1 VSLEFGYVCSSN
13 RLTVNELPLFP
24 ILLMR
29 SFPRQLIQSI
39 DRLPGYILLWLAVPI
54 FGSASAVTRKITEIG
69 AEHFMGG
76 HNPISYCNVL
86 FVGNL
91 CALLVLVPLNRHQL
105 SRDALSQ
112 ISGREWLG
120 LFVVATLAAALGPG
134 FIFQSLSLTSVTTV
148 LLLGR
153 LEPPLTLALS
163 IWLLHERVNR
173 WEVIGS
179 LVAFVG
185 VVLTVILHPDTAKMM
200 PVAGLHIGLGE
211 SLATLAAVFLSIA
224 TIVSKKWLSQI
235 PLGIYNTGRTGLG
248 TIVFL
253 CLALWMYGPHH
264 FMGVLSP
271 FLWEWMLLYGTVI
284 VVVGQSLWNTG
295 LRHSSIA
302 TVSAI
307 GSFTPVVGI
316 LAAYLILGE
325 VPTLAQYIGGSV
337 ILIGLV
343 IGQAGIKMRTDLLES
358 KRVNSLDRK
367 QDAEARMGFKGI

>member
-1 VSLEFGYVCSSN
+1 M
-13 RLTVNELPLFP
+13 P
-24 ILLMR
+24 
-29 SFPRQLIQSI
+29 SFPRQLTRSI
-39 DRLPGYILLWLAVPI
+39 DRLPGYVLLWLAVPI

-69 AEHFMGG
+69 AQHFMGG

-105 SRDALSQ
+105 SRNALSQ

-148 LLLGR
+148 VLLGR

-163 IWLLHERVNR
+163 IWLLHDSRSERLCQRVNR
-173 WEVIGS
+173 WEILGS
-179 LVAFVG
+179 IVAFVG
-185 VVLTVILHPDTAKMM
+185 VVLTVVLHPDTAQMM
-200 PVAGLHIGLGE
+200 PPAGFQIGMGE
-211 SLATLAAVFLSIA
+211 LLATLAAIFLSVA
-224 TIVSKKWLSQI
+224 TIVTKKWLSQV

-248 TIVFL
+248 TIFFFG
-253 CLALWMYGPHH
+253 LALWMYGPNH

-271 FLWEWMLLYGTVI
+271 FLWEWMLLYGTII

-307 GSFTPVVGI
+307 GSFTPVVSI
-316 LAAYLILGE
+316 LAAYSILGE
-325 VPTLAQYIGGSV
+325 VPTLAQYLGGIV
-337 ILIGLV
+337 ILVGLI
-343 IGQAGIKMRTDLLES
+343 IGQVGIKMRTAQLES
-358 KRVNSLDRK
+358 KRVNSIDRT
-367 QDAEARMGFKGI
+367 QDAEARMGFKGV

>member
-1 VSLEFGYVCSSN
+1 MPSFPQ
-13 RLTVNELPLFP
+13 RLT
-24 ILLMR
+24 
-29 SFPRQLIQSI
+29 QSI
-39 DRLPGYILLWLAVPI
+39 DRLPGFVLLWLAVPI
-54 FGSASAVTRKITEIG
+54 FGFAGAVTRKITEIG
-69 AEHFMGG
+69 AQHFMGG

-105 SRDALSQ
+105 QRHVLSQ
-112 ISGREWLG
+112 ISGREWWG
-120 LFVVATLAAALGPG
+120 LLVVATLAAAVGPG
-134 FIFQSLSLTSVTTV
+134 LIFQSLSLTSVTTV
-148 LLLGR
+148 VLLGR

-163 IWLLHERVNR
+163 IWLLHDSRSERLCQRVNR

-179 LVAFVG
+179 IVAFVG
-185 VVLTVILHPDTAKMM
+185 VLLTVILHPDTAQMM

-211 SLATLAAVFLSIA
+211 SLATLAAVVLSLA
-224 TIVSKKWLSQI
+224 TIVTKKWLSRI

-248 TIVFL
+248 TVVFF

-271 FLWEWMLLYGTVI
+271 FLWEWMLLYGTII

-295 LRHSSIA
+295 LRQSSIA

-325 VPTLAQYIGGSV
+325 VPTLAQYLGGSV
-337 ILIGLV
+337 ILIGLI
-343 IGQAGIKMRTDLLES
+343 IGQAGIKMRTDRLES